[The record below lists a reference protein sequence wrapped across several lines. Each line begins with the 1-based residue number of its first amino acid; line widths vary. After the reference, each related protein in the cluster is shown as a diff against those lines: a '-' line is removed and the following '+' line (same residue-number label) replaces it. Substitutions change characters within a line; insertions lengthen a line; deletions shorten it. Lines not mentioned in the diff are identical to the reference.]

1 MNEKHP
7 AGKIAVAVAITVAL
21 IAGTVAYGAF
31 RTFSSYEVKSEA
43 ALSDAGR
50 TVFGEFAGN
59 VVGYSRDGISC
70 LDYDGN
76 LLWTASFEMAT
87 PQTVTDRKY
96 MLVYDRGGTEIHVYD
111 KAGKERVISTDLP
124 VERAD
129 ISESGEA
136 AAIMSDGDTH
146 VVNIYGADGKLLAGG
161 ELHTE
166 NSGYPIACSVSD
178 DGKKL
183 CVSILDLSMG
193 TIKTT
198 VRFYDFSD
206 WGSKQKDNIAAEF
219 SYSDMAVPFVCF
231 FRDGRAA
238 AFGDDQVMLYS
249 ADRKPAE
256 TGDIYITDEV
266 KSIAARDDAFAL
278 VTGKKA
284 DDAAAEADSGET
296 MTVYRETGREMYT
309 KSIDFAYSD
318 ISFLSNGELLLTDG
332 RQVELFTDL
341 GVKKFTETFENGLSV
356 LLPWD
361 GAANYIFVTEGKLQ
375 KVQLKS

>member
-1 MNEKHP
+1 M
-7 AGKIAVAVAITVAL
+7 AAVVTIAL
-21 IAGTVAYGAF
+21 IAGAVAYGAF

-43 ALSDAGR
+43 ALSDSGR
-50 TVFGEFAGN
+50 TVFADFAGN

-87 PQTVTDRKY
+87 PQTVIDRKY

-111 KAGKERVISTDLP
+111 KAGKEKVISTDLP

-136 AAIMSDGDTH
+136 AAIMSDGGTH
-146 VVNIYGADGKLLAGG
+146 VVNLYGADGKLLAGG

-183 CVSILDLSMG
+183 LVSILDLSMG

-206 WGSKQKDNIAAEF
+206 WGARQKDNIAAEF

-249 ADRKPAE
+249 AERTPAE
-256 TGDIYITDEV
+256 SGDIYITDEV
-266 KSIAARDDAFAL
+266 KSIAVRNDAFAL

-284 DDAAAEADSGET
+284 DDAAAEADGADT
-296 MTVYRETGREMYT
+296 LTVYREGGREMYT
-309 KSIDFAYSD
+309 KSIDFAYND
-318 ISFLSNGELLLTDG
+318 LSFLSNGELLLTDG
-332 RQVELFTDL
+332 SEAQLYTDL
-341 GVKKFTETFENGLSV
+341 GVRKFSETFENGLSV

-361 GAANYIFVTEGKLQ
+361 GATNYIFVTEGKLQ